1 MTSATETA
9 DGKAA
14 KMVVLDLGKKKRRDV
29 KRLRKGRGRLMDRV
43 SETLA
48 DLQED
53 GTIAADSQ
61 AIVVIVRERPRRK
74 GLRLF

>member
-1 MTSATETA
+1 
-9 DGKAA
+9 
-14 KMVVLDLGKKKRRDV
+14 
-29 KRLRKGRGRLMDRV
+29 V